1 MNRRVKMLSI
11 DRQVIEENNN
21 LVRCNLNYPAIKE
34 QECEGNIIQI
44 INQLIYE
51 DIISFKDVSNDECN
65 NSICS
70 ANNYILNAISEYR
83 ITFNKNH
90 IISIPIE
97 FSQLRGLYDIT
108 YINSY
113 NYDIALGKCIMLSD
127 IFDNE
132 TSYIELINKKLLNEI
147 NNDLND
153 YRYDYYDDEVDEI
166 KFIYDCE
173 AFYIEDNGV
182 VICFSS
188 YEVSKDISYFIE
200 IKLLFSDY
208 KNYLSRYTIDNICN
222 YKN

>member
-1 MNRRVKMLSI
+1 MLSI
-11 DRQVIEENNN
+11 DRQIIEENNN
-21 LVRCNLNYPAIKE
+21 LVRCSLNYPVIKE

-51 DIISFKDVSNDECN
+51 DIISFKDASNDECN

-70 ANNYILNAISEYR
+70 VSSYILNAISEYR

-113 NYDIALGKCIMLSD
+113 NYDIALGKRITLSD

-147 NNDLND
+147 NNALND
-153 YRYDYYDDEVDEI
+153 YRYDYYDGEVDEI
-166 KFIYDCE
+166 KFIYDTE
-173 AFYIEDNGV
+173 AFYIEGNGI

-208 KNYLSRYTIDNICN
+208 KDYLSRYTIDNIYN

>member
-1 MNRRVKMLSI
+1 MLSI
-11 DRQVIEENNN
+11 DRQIIEESNN
-21 LVRCNLNYPAIKE
+21 LVRCSLNYPVIKE

-51 DIISFKDVSNDECN
+51 DIISFKEVSNDECN

-70 ANNYILNAISEYR
+70 VSNYILNAISEYR
-83 ITFNKNH
+83 ITFNKNQ

-113 NYDIALGKCIMLSD
+113 NYDIALGKCITLND
-127 IFDNE
+127 IFDND

-147 NNDLND
+147 NNILND
-153 YRYDYYDDEVDEI
+153 YRYDYDDDEVEEVDEI
-166 KFIYDCE
+166 KFIYDTE
-173 AFYIEDNGV
+173 DFYIEDNGI

-188 YEVSKDISYFIE
+188 YEASKDIPIV
-200 IKLLFSDY
+200 
-208 KNYLSRYTIDNICN
+208 
-222 YKN
+222 

>member
-1 MNRRVKMLSI
+1 MLSI
-11 DRQVIEENNN
+11 DRQIIEENNN
-21 LVRCNLNYPAIKE
+21 LVRCSLNYPVIKE

-70 ANNYILNAISEYR
+70 VSSYILNAISEYR
-83 ITFNKNH
+83 ITFNKNQ

-113 NYDIALGKCIMLSD
+113 NYDIALGKCITLND
-127 IFDNE
+127 IFDND
-132 TSYIELINKKLLNEI
+132 TSYIELINKKILNEI
-147 NNDLND
+147 NNALNE
-153 YRYDYYDDEVDEI
+153 YRYDYYDGNREVEEI
-166 KFIYDCE
+166 KFIYDTE
-173 AFYIEDNGV
+173 DFYIEDNGI

-188 YEVSKDISYFIE
+188 YEASKDIPHCIE
-200 IKLLFSDY
+200 LKLLFADY
-208 KNYLSRYTIDNICN
+208 KEYLSRYTIDNICN
-222 YKN
+222 YKD